1 MSWRRFWKQ
10 CSAGFL
16 GFVVSCAAFAAEAPT
31 IRIGVQ
37 NSFGPTFYTDSFA
50 PTMLTLRSLFPGILF
65 QSEQLPLDQL
75 LQKLRDRQLD
85 LFFADSGVFSYA
97 RHELGSIQIAACA
110 AGNADDPRYQTAMA
124 VVVRYGSRIKTLTDT
139 LDARVVSDEP
149 ESVGTWL
156 AFLSLLSDRGVS
168 RDLLLQLTRASDFTH
183 YEFPGALS
191 AVISGE
197 ADVAVVPACEL
208 EAQELSG
215 VVSKDRLTV
224 LEGHKEPALGC
235 QRTSPVFP
243 GAILA
248 ATPNVSPIFLKAV
261 TVAALSM
268 PPSRGGDVWGIVND
282 FSAVEA
288 VYRKLALGPY
298 AYLAQRDWKSLVR
311 EYRWVLVGLVA
322 LLLGLVLHSV
332 RAQDL
337 VRRRTEE
344 LRKAQKAEQT
354 ERERAYLME
363 RTGIVSGL
371 CSMLVHEVR
380 QPLSALIAYAG
391 GLRMLLRQK
400 ADTQSPYAEAAE
412 NILTQARRV
421 DEIVEHVR
429 GYAKEKR
436 HQGEDMAVKTLM
448 TRVVNNFK
456 SSSASAG
463 IRLQV
468 SDEVGADAVIHVEP
482 LEAELA
488 LVNLVK
494 NAAQATL
501 PDEKGQKR
509 VDFTVAG
516 DDHWVCFWVRDY
528 GKLCTAEAIQ
538 ALSAPHQ
545 SGREGGLG
553 IGLFLVKR
561 IAESHGGSV
570 SFGLAEGHGVVAELR
585 FPRKENA

>member
-1 MSWRRFWKQ
+1 M
-10 CSAGFL
+10 
-16 GFVVSCAAFAAEAPT
+16 
-31 IRIGVQ
+31 
-37 NSFGPTFYTDSFA
+37 
-50 PTMLTLRSLFPGILF
+50 
-65 QSEQLPLDQL
+65 
-75 LQKLRDRQLD
+75 
-85 LFFADSGVFSYA
+85 
-97 RHELGSIQIAACA
+97 
-110 AGNADDPRYQTAMA
+110 
-124 VVVRYGSRIKTLTDT
+124 
-139 LDARVVSDEP
+139 
-149 ESVGTWL
+149 
-156 AFLSLLSDRGVS
+156 
-168 RDLLLQLTRASDFTH
+168 
-183 YEFPGALS
+183 
-191 AVISGE
+191 
-197 ADVAVVPACEL
+197 
-208 EAQELSG
+208 
-215 VVSKDRLTV
+215 SKDRLTV

-298 AYLAQRDWKSLVR
+298 AYLAQRDWKSLVW

-488 LVNLVK
+488 LV
-494 NAAQATL
+494 
-501 PDEKGQKR
+501 R
-509 VDFTVAG
+509 SG
-516 DDHWVCFWVRDY
+516 D
-528 GKLCTAEAIQ
+528 TA
-538 ALSAPHQ
+538 
-545 SGREGGLG
+545 GREGTETGRLYRCGGRSLGVFLGAGLWQALHRRSHPG
-553 IGLFLVKR
+553 ALRTAPIRPGRWIGHWALLGKANCR
-561 IAESHGGSV
+561 IARRVGIVRVGRRPRCRGRT
-570 SFGLAEGHGVVAELR
+570 SFSEE
-585 FPRKENA
+585 RKCLNRWCGWSMTTKDSWAGFRSF